1 MTRVQS
7 VLCPVDFSE
16 HSQRALEY
24 AVALAAACRAQLTVL
39 TVIDPLLA
47 QAAVVSADTDYLRD
61 TKAELQAFAD
71 EPLPGRVAWAPSPR
85 LVVTVGHPGDQ
96 ILEVAAFHEADL
108 IVMGTQGLGGFRKL
122 VFGSTTERVLRRTT
136 VPVLAVPLGG
146 TPLVRLDPEG
156 PVFVIERLVAAVDF
170 REATLPLARLAAGVA
185 REFRA
190 SLLIAH
196 VVQAVEAPARWQASR
211 DAATALHVATAREGL
226 ADLVSRI
233 EDGLD
238 VEATVVVGHAPEAL
252 VDLSHERGA
261 DVIVMGTGA
270 GDQGSHRPGSTAYRV
285 LGLSDLPVLAVPPV
299 RAERVGATRTTAANH
314 ASA

>member
-1 MTRVQS
+1 MMRVQS

-16 HSQRALEY
+16 HSRCALEY

-39 TVIDPLLA
+39 TVVDPLLA

-61 TKAELQAFAD
+61 TKAALQAFAN
-71 EPLPGRVAWAPSPR
+71 EPLPGRVAWAPSPK

-96 ILEVAAFHEADL
+96 ILEVAANHEADL

-146 TPLVRLDPEG
+146 APLVRLDPEG
-156 PVFVIERLVAAVDF
+156 PVFRIERLLAAVDF
-170 REATLPLARLAAGVA
+170 RDGMLALARLAADVA

-190 SLLIAH
+190 SLLVAH
-196 VVQAVEAPARWQASR
+196 VVPAVQAPEAWHATR
-211 DAATALHVATAREGL
+211 DAATALKVATAEAGL
-226 ADLVSRI
+226 ADLAAQI
-233 EDGLD
+233 ENGSGI
-238 VEATVVVGHAPEAL
+238 ETAVVVGHPPDAL
-252 VDLSHERGA
+252 VELADESGA
-261 DVIVMGTGA
+261 DAIVIGTGT
-270 GDQGSHRPGSTAYRV
+270 GSQGSHRPGSTAYRL
-285 LGLSDLPVLAVPPV
+285 LGLSELPVLAVPPV
-299 RAERVGATRTTAANH
+299 RAERVGADRTAAANH

>member
-16 HSQRALEY
+16 HSRRALQY
-24 AVALAAACRAQLTVL
+24 AVGLAAACRAQLTVL
-39 TVIDPLLA
+39 NVIDPLLA

-71 EPLPGRVAWAPSPR
+71 EPLPGRVAWAPAPR

-146 TPLVRLDPEG
+146 TPLVRFDPEG
-156 PVFVIERLVAAVDF
+156 PVFGIERFVVAVDF
-170 REATLPLARLAAGVA
+170 REATLPLARLAASVA

-196 VVQAVEAPARWQASR
+196 VVQAVQAPARWQASR
-211 DAATALHVATAREGL
+211 DAATSLHVATAREAL
-226 ADLVSRI
+226 ADLVSRL

-238 VEATVVVGHAPEAL
+238 VEATVLVGHAPEAL
-252 VDLSHERGA
+252 VGLADESGA
-261 DVIVMGTGA
+261 DVIVIGTGT

-299 RAERVGATRTTAANH
+299 RAERVGVGRTAAANH
-314 ASA
+314 APA

>member
-1 MTRVQS
+1 VTRVQS

-16 HSQRALEY
+16 QSQRALEY
-24 AVALAAACRAQLTVL
+24 ALALAGACRAQLTVL

-61 TKAELQAFAD
+61 TKAELQAFVD
-71 EPLPGRVAWAPSPR
+71 EPMPGPLAWAPAPR

-122 VFGSTTERVLRRTT
+122 VFGSTTERVLRRST

-146 TPLVRLDPEG
+146 LPQVRFDPEA
-156 PVFVIERLVAAVDF
+156 PVFRIERLVAAVDF
-170 REATLPLARLAAGVA
+170 REPTLPLARLAAGIA
-185 REFRA
+185 RELHA
-190 SLLIAH
+190 SLSLTH
-196 VVQAVEAPARWQASR
+196 VVESVQAPERWHASR
-211 DAATALHVATAREGL
+211 DAATALHVATAQEGL

-233 EDGLD
+233 DDGLD
-238 VEATVVVGHAPEAL
+238 VEATVLVGHAPDAI
-252 VDLSHERGA
+252 VDLA
-261 DVIVMGTGA
+261 DTRAADLIVMGTGT
-270 GDQGSHRPGSTAYRV
+270 GTQGSHRPGSTAYRV

-299 RAERVGATRTTAANH
+299 RAERVGAGRTAAANH
-314 ASA
+314 APA

>member
-16 HSQRALEY
+16 HSRRALQY
-24 AVALAAACRAQLTVL
+24 AVALAGACRAQLTVL

-47 QAAVVSADTDYLRD
+47 QAAVVSADPDYLRD
-61 TKAELQAFAD
+61 AKAALQAFAD
-71 EPLPGRVAWAPSPR
+71 EPPPGHVAWAPAPR
-85 LVVTVGHPGDQ
+85 FVVTVGHPGDQ

-146 TPLVRLDPEG
+146 TPLVRLDPEQ
-156 PVFVIERLVAAVDF
+156 PVFRIERIVAAVDF
-170 REATLPLARLAAGVA
+170 REATLPLARLAADIA

-190 SLLIAH
+190 YLLLAH
-196 VVQAVEAPARWQASR
+196 VVQPVQAPPRWHASR
-211 DAATALHVATAREGL
+211 DAAMSLHVATAEEGL
-226 ADLVSRI
+226 ADLASRLD
-233 EDGLD
+233 EGLNVD
-238 VEATVVVGHAPEAL
+238 TTVAVGHAPDAL
-252 VDLSHERGA
+252 VDLAVARGG
-261 DVIVMGTGA
+261 DVIVLGTGT

-285 LGLSDLPVLAVPPV
+285 LALSELPVLAVPPV
-299 RAERVGATRTTAANH
+299 RAERVGTGRRAAANQ

>member
-1 MTRVQS
+1 VTRVQS
-7 VLCPVDFSE
+7 VLCPVDFSA

-24 AVALAAACRAQLTVL
+24 ALAIAGACRAQLTVL

-47 QAAVVSADTDYLRD
+47 QAAVVTSDTDYLRD
-61 TKAELQAFAD
+61 TKAELQAFVD
-71 EPLPGRVAWAPSPR
+71 EPLPTPLSWAPAPR

-146 TPLVRLDPEG
+146 APLARFDTEG
-156 PVFVIERLVAAVDF
+156 PVFRIERVVAAVDF
-170 REATLPLARLAAGVA
+170 REPTLPLTRLAAAIA
-185 REFRA
+185 RELHA
-190 SLLIAH
+190 SLSLAH
-196 VVQAVEAPARWQASR
+196 VVEAVQAPARWQASR
-211 DAATALHVATAREGL
+211 DAATALHVATAQEGL
-226 ADLVSRI
+226 ADLVSRMD
-233 EDGLD
+233 EGLD
-238 VEATVVVGHAPEAL
+238 VEATVLVGHAPDAL
-252 VDLSHERGA
+252 VDLADQRGA
-261 DVIVMGTGA
+261 DLIVMGTGV
-270 GDQGSHRPGSTAYRV
+270 GTQGSHRPGSTAYRV

-299 RAERVGATRTTAANH
+299 RAERVGAGRIPAANH

>member
-24 AVALAAACRAQLTVL
+24 AVALAGACRAQLTVL

-47 QAAVVSADTDYLRD
+47 QAAVVSADPDYLRD

-156 PVFVIERLVAAVDF
+156 PVFRIERLVAAVDF
-170 REATLPLARLAAGVA
+170 REATLALARLAAGVA

-190 SLLIAH
+190 SLLVAH
-196 VVQAVEAPARWQASR
+196 VVQNTVNQAR
-211 DAATALHVATAREGL
+211 LK
-226 ADLVSRI
+226 
-233 EDGLD
+233 
-238 VEATVVVGHAPEAL
+238 
-252 VDLSHERGA
+252 
-261 DVIVMGTGA
+261 
-270 GDQGSHRPGSTAYRV
+270 
-285 LGLSDLPVLAVPPV
+285 SD
-299 RAERVGATRTTAANH
+299 
-314 ASA
+314 SA